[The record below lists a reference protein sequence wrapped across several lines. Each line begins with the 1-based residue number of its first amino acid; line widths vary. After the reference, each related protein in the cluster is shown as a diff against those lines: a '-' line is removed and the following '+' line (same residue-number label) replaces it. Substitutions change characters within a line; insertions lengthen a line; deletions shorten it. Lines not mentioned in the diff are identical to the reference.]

1 MTVLLVVVEREYLET
16 LTAIAIDQI
25 SANVT
30 IHFTIRNLFLER
42 I

>member
-1 MTVLLVVVEREYLET
+1 MTVLLVVEREYLET
-16 LTAIAIDQI
+16 LTAIAIDRI